1 MLGRLRAWGTGPTV
15 RSPTPG
21 PCQAV
26 WLYLHDPQLRAGIE
40 ALQAQRAQAQAAYW
54 RQQDR
59 DRQRC
64 AGLARFIDHW
74 WLGRSGPPHWA
85 TRGADSA
92 NELAVVFTG
101 TTLRGLELLA
111 TYAHCFRRKSEV
123 PVGLKPAGWFHRAA
137 WYQRELQATA
147 AFVGR
152 RQAYP
157 LCPVSEQARLD
168 VKFRLRL
175 VSVTATPTEALA
187 TQTELQKMGYSPSQI
202 EALRPRGRT
211 VQPDGPLLVSRLSGA
226 AAGPPQLK
234 GERDKKSCPISYL
247 LFSGII

>member
-1 MLGRLRAWGTGPTV
+1 MAAAAEVEFAWEAESLGDRPHSAVPDARA
-15 RSPTPG
+15 
-21 PCQAV
+21 CQAV

-202 EALRPRGRT
+202 EALRPVAERYNPMGHFWYPVYR
-211 VQPDGPLLVSRLSGA
+211 VPRLGPRS
-226 AAGPPQLK
+226 
-234 GERDKKSCPISYL
+234 
-247 LFSGII
+247 